1 LPLVLGSHRIYPDLA
16 AQGYN
21 NFKDHDDYLHQVF
34 GVGLGALDISY
45 IRIGETPA
53 DDIPGITTQVLKGV
67 ASADGEQAWDVR
79 SHEGAVLT
87 DEPWQEAA
95 QSDTGAKAKWHQ
107 WRTAEGSTHV
117 EIDLVV
123 DAYDVTDKGKQVA
136 SRVSLRTG
144 YQLGANTLRVY
155 GRSPYRPSR
164 ITQRYALRSAG
175 AQDIGLRLL
184 FILRLNT
191 GSIIEDIAKKL
202 RDRETI
208 DVVVRAVRSLR
219 PDEGDYAGQS
229 RLRVAAR
236 ASERLSGSLERVS
249 MMVANRVSVYDRE
262 SRKWAAAASSNP
274 AWLFRYIARG
284 IRVRGRLVAGAH
296 NLACDL
302 ALARQ
307 INVAELLAIIA
318 RCERATPSWAGVL
331 RSADNPAGDTCCAKG
346 LQGCRKGL
354 AKPLRGGGV
363 RSAKLAQIFQP
374 EIASKIPPF
383 SGPTPPILGTFGAP
397 HCACAHRRGQP
408 QGLGRLVR

>member
-1 LPLVLGSHRIYPDLA
+1 MLLDGLLLPPGDARAQVLQGGQTLTIRASAGDPFSALIPILFSAGGSALAATLGYGAFVSGLISGVALLVGGLIANAFAPDPEPPESLERARPLFSLSGGSNVARPYSPLPLVLGSHRIYPDLA

-21 NFKDHDDYLHQVF
+21 SFKDHDDYLHQVF

-136 SRVSLRTG
+136 SRVNLRTG

-155 GRSPYRPSR
+155 SRSPYRPSR

-274 AWLFRYIARG
+274 AWLFRTIVRG
-284 IRVRGRLVAGAH
+284 IRVRGRLR
-296 NLACDL
+296 ACL
-302 ALARQ
+302 
-307 INVAELLAIIA
+307 
-318 RCERATPSWAGVL
+318 CT
-331 RSADNPAGDTCCAKG
+331 
-346 LQGCRKGL
+346 
-354 AKPLRGGGV
+354 
-363 RSAKLAQIFQP
+363 
-374 EIASKIPPF
+374 
-383 SGPTPPILGTFGAP
+383 
-397 HCACAHRRGQP
+397 HR
-408 QGLGRLVR
+408 